1 MRSISFS
8 MLVGEKGKY
17 FAMIFG
23 LSFSSL
29 LMALSAALF
38 VGMMTRTVSTIRNAG
53 IADIWVMDP
62 KALFVDDVKN
72 IQDTELYR
80 VRSVAGV
87 KWAVPMSYAM
97 LKARLSNG
105 AFQNSLVLGLD
116 DATLAGGPPS
126 MVQGSLADLRQTDA
140 VIVDAEGAQR
150 RFGITAAENGKPR
163 PLRVG
168 DSMELNDHRAIVV
181 GLAKVERSLLS
192 QPVIYTT
199 YSRALGF
206 SPAERNTLSYV
217 LVKTAP
223 GVDLSAVCRRI
234 REQTGLG
241 AYTRA
246 ELIRRTLVY
255 YFRNTAIPLSTGL
268 AALLGLIVG
277 TAVSGQAFYSF
288 TQDNLR
294 YFGVLKAMGAS
305 NFTLL
310 LMIVMQ
316 AAVVG
321 LIGYGIGIGASA
333 LCEYLMRNTLVSLET
348 TWQILAGSAAA
359 VLLICAGSAAISVRK
374 VLDLEPAIVFRS

>member
-1 MRSISFS
+1 MRTISFR

-38 VGMMTRTVSTIRNAG
+38 VGMMTRTVATIRNAG

-72 IQDTELYR
+72 IQDTQLYR

-87 KWAVPMSYAM
+87 QWAVPMSYAM
-97 LKARLSNG
+97 LKARLGNG
-105 AFQNSLVLGLD
+105 AFQTSLVLGLD
-116 DATLAGGPPS
+116 DATLAGGPPQ
-126 MVQGSLADLRQTDA
+126 MAEGDLENLRQTDA
-140 VIVDAEGAQR
+140 VVVDTEGAER
-150 RFGITAAENGKPR
+150 RFGVTAAENGKPR

-206 SPAERNTLSYV
+206 SPGERNTLSYV
-217 LVKTAP
+217 LVKAVP
-223 GVDLSAVCRRI
+223 GVDLETICQRI

-246 ELIRRTLVY
+246 QLSRRTLVY

-310 LMIVMQ
+310 RMILMQ

-321 LIGYGIGIGASA
+321 SIGYGIGIGASA
-333 LCEYLMRNTLVSLET
+333 LCEYLMRNTLVSLQT
-348 TWQILAGSAAA
+348 TWQILAGSALA
-359 VLLICAGSAAISVRK
+359 VLLICLGSAVVSIRK
-374 VLDLEPAIVFRS
+374 VIKLEPAIVFRG